1 MTPDPFL
8 SGYRLID
15 GDELNTVI
23 GNPVWSVSGA
33 IGATVGGTAAN
44 SQKIYFTLTEIVS
57 SSGLGAGVTLPQ
69 ALEGRVLFIRNSSAQ
84 NVTIYAEDSTIE
96 GVPGDIG
103 YIIGPGVGFLLTALT
118 NNNWSVLNLSII
130 SAFILPGVVGY
141 VYSDGVTPIY
151 GVPQLP
157 VTALPLTNGQ
167 SRGALLN
174 FTGTTGAGPGLT
186 WLAVVENDLNANHN
200 DSQDP
205 ITISY
210 YDAFWPELQTAWTY
224 VRGVLKAYY
233 GWSDLTADARILAA
247 QTYAYANR

>member
-1 MTPDPFL
+1 MTPDPFI

-15 GDELNTVI
+15 GDELNNVTA
-23 GNPVWSVSGA
+23 NPTWSASGA
-33 IGATVGGTAAN
+33 ISATTGGTVSN
-44 SQKIYFTLTEIVS
+44 SQKIYFTLTEITS
-57 SSGLGAGVTLPQ
+57 SSALGAGVTLPF
-69 ALEGRVLFIRNSSAQ
+69 ALEGRVLLIRNNSAH
-84 NVTIYAEDSTIE
+84 NVTIYAEDSTVE
-96 GVPGDIG
+96 GVPGSVG
-103 YIIGPGVGFLLTALT
+103 VVIGPLAGYMLTALT
-118 NNNWSVLNLSII
+118 NGAWSILNLSAI

-174 FTGTTGAGPGLT
+174 FTGTTGAGPGNT
-186 WLAVVENDLNANHN
+186 WLSIVENDLNANHN
-200 DSQDP
+200 DTQDP

-233 GWSDLTADARILAA
+233 GWSDVTADARILAA